1 MLYGS
6 QNYTTAMSHCTHS
19 HQLGKGQPRITGMS
33 VIVHPSRSVYGSQ
46 SRYAAMPCNQLL
58 PPVLG
63 SQGSGAAMPMRDRSH
78 QLWEPRKV
86 RRNVKSKSLLP
97 VREGSLIWRSNANV
111 PSPFPIIFTEAK
123 HHSQKCQGSHAS
135 KGKGRHRIAEMSS
148 RVHPSQ
154 PVHRGHQNNAAMSFL
169 SRLVREG
176 STKACNQQCQS
187 FTTLPTSLWEGQKRP
202 TAMSRGLHSP
212 TSFGPPLSRRKA
224 AMPSP
229 NLNQRSI

>member
-6 QNYTTAMSHCTHS
+6 QKINAETLCE
-19 HQLGKGQPRITGMS
+19 K
-33 VIVHPSRSVYGSQ
+33 
-46 SRYAAMPCNQLL
+46 
-58 PPVLG
+58 
-63 SQGSGAAMPMRDRSH
+63 RSH

-154 PVHRGHQNNAAMSFL
+154 PVHRGQTPVAEMLFEN
-169 SRLVREG
+169 RLTREG